1 MSAQTPNSQELKRQ
15 LIQAY
20 FARWRDDL
28 TNVRALL
35 DDQRY
40 RLEVIL
46 ILSCYIDALGTLRY
60 PRRTGNKAYKSIVKQ
75 YSGRRQDFEMID
87 LLFFYQWPRSDF
99 RDLKIYK
106 ELEHYERILEIL
118 VATFGSEDQI
128 RDPARTYRNPND
140 IIAAVL
146 ANPFQAFNRQNLQRK
161 LSLFSIAEIL
171 YRIVRCY
178 AVHAKSFPLVQSYV
192 DAHGRSGVRENHFIT
207 AELLYTVTSNII
219 ERYESECLAEGDW
232 PHAFRS

>member
-1 MSAQTPNSQELKRQ
+1 
-15 LIQAY
+15 
-20 FARWRDDL
+20 
-28 TNVRALL
+28 
-35 DDQRY
+35 
-40 RLEVIL
+40 
-46 ILSCYIDALGTLRY
+46 
-60 PRRTGNKAYKSIVKQ
+60 
-75 YSGRRQDFEMID
+75 MID

-99 RDLKIYK
+99 ADLKSYK
-106 ELEHYERILEIL
+106 ELEHYEHILEIL

-128 RDPARTYRNPND
+128 RDPDRRYQNPND
-140 IIAAVL
+140 ILAAVL
-146 ANPFQAFNRQNLQRK
+146 ANPFQGFNRQNLQRK